1 MADKISKVTDKG
13 FFGTLMESVK
23 KVVTGFAL
31 FFLAF
36 PLLLWNEC
44 RSVQTAKSL
53 DEGAGLVVEVDSATV
68 DPANQGKLVH
78 TSGEAKTTET
88 LADPI
93 LAVSS
98 PGLRLQREVE
108 MYQWLEREEKSK
120 NSKDEEVT
128 TWYYEKGWSRSLQNS
143 SNFEEPYGHTNP
155 SSMPYESESWQV
167 TQASVG
173 GWVMSADQIQKLTN
187 WADVTVNDD
196 MAKKAGG
203 AAKASGGNLYIGPDP
218 SNPTVGDVK
227 ISYQSVPEGP
237 VSLIGK
243 QVSSTME
250 PYQTVAG
257 DQLLLVTDGTASAEM
272 MFQAAKD
279 ANVMMTWILRGVGF
293 FMMFIGLG
301 LILGPVKVIA
311 DKIPLVGDAIEAG
324 IGLFS
329 FLVAAFLSLVT
340 IAVSWIVARPLVG
353 VLLLLVSIGAL
364 VGIVMLVKKAR
375 AGKASAAAA

>member
-53 DEGAGLVVEVDSATV
+53 DEGAGLVVEVNADAV
-68 DPANQGKLVH
+68 DPGNQGKLVH
-78 TSGEAKTTET
+78 ISGEAKTAET
-88 LADPI
+88 LADPV

-98 PGLRLQREVE
+98 PGLRLSRDVE
-108 MYQWLEREEKSK
+108 MYQWIEREEKSK

-128 TWYYEKGWSRSLQNS
+128 TWYYEKGWSSSLNNS

-155 SSMPYESESWQV
+155 SSMPYESEDWQV
-167 TQASVG
+167 TQATVG
-173 GWVMSADQIQKLTN
+173 AWTMSSDQIQKLTN
-187 WADVTVNDD
+187 WQDVTVTPE
-196 MAKKAGG
+196 MAAKAGG
-203 AAKASGGNLYIGPDP
+203 AAKATGGNLYIGPDS
-218 SNPTVGDVK
+218 SNPTVGDVR
-227 ISYQSVPEGP
+227 ISYQAVPEGA
-237 VSLIGK
+237 VSLVGK

-257 DQLLLVTDGTASAEM
+257 DKLLLVTDGTASAEM

-279 ANVMMTWILRGVGF
+279 ANVMMTWILRFVGF
-293 FMMFIGLG
+293 LMMFTGLG
-301 LILGPVKVIA
+301 LILGPVKVVA
-311 DKIPLVGDAIEAG
+311 DKIPLVGDVIEAG
-324 IGLFS
+324 IGLFA
-329 FLVAAFLSLVT
+329 FLTAAFLSLVT
-340 IAVSWIVARPLVG
+340 IAISWIVARPLIG
-353 VLLLLVSIGAL
+353 VLLLVGAVGAL
-364 VGIVMLVKKAR
+364 VGIVMLAKKAN
-375 AGKASAAAA
+375 AAKAAA